1 MTVAPLETAIENTPL
16 GVIAD
21 GSMLSDGG
29 HLLSGD
35 PMLPAGRV
43 GEGVGRGGGSEVRE
57 RESRLSGG
65 GERERDPL
73 ERSPRLT
80 DGYSSDPQ
88 SSSDVQSHTPS
99 STSLQTSSFSSAS
112 SSVSGGSRAF
122 PPHSDLKSRLR
133 PELPERRSMRLM
145 ANDEKVD
152 SYFSAFFDD
161 DEGDDEYFPVEEW
174 KQEIR
179 VGPSYQVEVANVS
192 SQEPYSQ
199 QRDTPGDS
207 LLWRPRSPE
216 DRVVSYLKTVSTVVK
231 PDSGINSWETEQ
243 AMKLLQ
249 ECDHNVQR
257 AVDVVQEQGL
267 PTGTRQ
273 WSEEEC
279 SEFEEGLRVSG
290 KDFFQLRKMVPS
302 RSVKELVEFYYIW
315 KKSKRYED
323 FIIQHGKIG
332 KKKVTLQPGQ
342 VFDLMDNYL
351 NMQDSTAP
359 DLHYATTTVYAEHK
373 KETV

>member
-1 MTVAPLETAIENTPL
+1 
-16 GVIAD
+16 
-21 GSMLSDGG
+21 
-29 HLLSGD
+29 
-35 PMLPAGRV
+35 
-43 GEGVGRGGGSEVRE
+43 
-57 RESRLSGG
+57 
-65 GERERDPL
+65 
-73 ERSPRLT
+73 
-80 DGYSSDPQ
+80 
-88 SSSDVQSHTPS
+88 
-99 STSLQTSSFSSAS
+99 
-112 SSVSGGSRAF
+112 
-122 PPHSDLKSRLR
+122 
-133 PELPERRSMRLM
+133 
-145 ANDEKVD
+145 
-152 SYFSAFFDD
+152 
-161 DEGDDEYFPVEEW
+161 
-174 KQEIR
+174 
-179 VGPSYQVEVANVS
+179 
-192 SQEPYSQ
+192 
-199 QRDTPGDS
+199 
-207 LLWRPRSPE
+207 
-216 DRVVSYLKTVSTVVK
+216 
-231 PDSGINSWETEQ
+231 
-243 AMKLLQ
+243 MKLLQ